1 MSRGRFL
8 KVRVSDAELMEV
20 RAKAFDADMTV
31 SDFLRFRLMN
41 SSLRRNAADK
51 ERLRQ
56 LARIGSNINQIARWA
71 NTHKAA
77 GPTLEVLL
85 RLNRLTLEVMSIA
98 HGGNDGQREGGGED
112 VD

>member
-8 KVRVSDAELMEV
+8 KVRVSGAELQEV
-20 RAKAFDADMTV
+20 RAKAFLTEQSV
-31 SDFLRFRLMN
+31 SDFIRFRAFN
-41 SSLRRNAADK
+41 YRVRQTAADK

-56 LARIGSNINQIARWA
+56 LARIGSNINQLARWA

-85 RLNRLTLEVMSIA
+85 WLNRLALNVADIA
-98 HGGNDGQREGGGED
+98 HGEADDGGNGHAD
-112 VD
+112 